1 MKEAEG
7 DVHERLDHLGMMAR
21 GCQASGLVKWLDG
34 QEQGNRKLG
43 ERRKR
48 HTSDATP
55 WLWMEPQAVI
65 RSAPMLDHYTRPL
78 GGFDQHGLV
87 SSPDGSDF
95 PHPRCRFIDALD
107 SCLSLSH
114 ALFFQAQTAIGW
126 ETLDG
131 AEGCDVT
138 D

>member
-1 MKEAEG
+1 MKEAE
-7 DVHERLDHLGMMAR
+7 DDLHERLDHLGMMAR

-55 WLWMEPQAVI
+55 WLGMEPQAVVL
-65 RSAPMLDHYTRPL
+65 RAAMLRQYTRPL
-78 GGFDQHGLV
+78 CGFDQDGMA

-95 PHPRCRFIDALD
+95 PHPRCRFIGSLD
-107 SCLSLSH
+107 GCLSLSN
-114 ALFFQAQTAIGW
+114 ALFFHAHPAGRW

-131 AEGCDVT
+131 AEGCYVT